1 MSNVKCCRD
10 KYPLKRCPAD
20 EAKQETACQ
29 TLAEELRSYFAALLK
44 PQLPYVIRRSEAETF
59 IVKGFRLL
67 GI

>member
-1 MSNVKCCRD
+1 MLQGQISVETVSCRRGEIGD
-10 KYPLKRCPAD
+10 G
-20 EAKQETACQ
+20 CQ
-29 TLAEELRSYFAALLK
+29 TSAEELRSYFAALLK